1 MHIAEPPRA
10 WALCAPEGPEQKT
23 RAAHGRGEQVT
34 LSHNVDI
41 DVAMEG
47 GVGSSLLRC
56 CCTRESAFFAH
67 YRRAAP
73 ALLLV
78 APVDIAQ
85 AVHRSFTRRLQCR
98 YLSSDAA
105 PVWLQMHCICS
116 GHLISV
122 HEGLVDSRVSA
133 HVFSASSEIAGI

>member
-1 MHIAEPPRA
+1 M
-10 WALCAPEGPEQKT
+10 
-23 RAAHGRGEQVT
+23 T

-78 APVDIAQ
+78 APVDIAH
-85 AVHRSFTRRLQCR
+85 AVHCGFAVDCN
-98 YLSSDAA
+98 AA
-105 PVWLQMHCICS
+105 SPLPMQILCGC
-116 GHLISV
+116 
-122 HEGLVDSRVSA
+122 
-133 HVFSASSEIAGI
+133 